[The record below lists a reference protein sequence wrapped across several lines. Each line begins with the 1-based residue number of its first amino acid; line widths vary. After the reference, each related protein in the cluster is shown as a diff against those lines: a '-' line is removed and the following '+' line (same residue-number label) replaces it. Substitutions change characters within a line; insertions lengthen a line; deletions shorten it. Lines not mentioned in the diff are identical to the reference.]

1 MASSPN
7 EDSIQV
13 LEEAKR
19 SELYEKLVAQLKK
32 DFELA
37 NIRLNISDNPSPEKL
52 KTELHEKVYR
62 LILEQFPEYL
72 NLLYIVDVSED
83 KVREIETTDVV
94 DMAEAVSFLI
104 LKREWMKVSL
114 RRRFET

>member
-1 MASSPN
+1 MVPDFENSLQLLKDAQKN
-7 EDSIQV
+7 
-13 LEEAKR
+13 
-19 SELYEKLVAQLKK
+19 ELYPKLVIQLKK

-37 NIRLNISDNPSPEKL
+37 NLRLKISDNPPLEKL

-83 KVREIETTDVV
+83 KVRQIETTDVV
-94 DMAEAVSFLI
+94 DMAGAVSFLI
-104 LKREWMKVSL
+104 LKREWQKVSL
-114 RRRFET
+114 RQQFGT